1 MAFSLIGAP
10 GTFQKAMYT
19 TLAPLLRKC
28 VLVFFDDI
36 LVYSASFEDHVVHL
50 QQVFELLFV
59 EQWKIKLPKCAFAT
73 NQVAYLGHLIT
84 QQGVATNASKIS
96 AISSWLVPQIV
107 KVLRGFLGLA
117 GYYHKFVKHFSIIS
131 QPLTKLLK
139 KNTLFIWTAD
149 QESAFVALK
158 QALVSALVLALPNFN
173 KLFVLETDA
182 SEARVGAVLMQ
193 DRTPFSF
200 YEQGTGS

>member
-1 MAFSLIGAP
+1 MAFGLTGAP
-10 GTFQKAMYT
+10 GTFQKTMNT
-19 TLAPLLRKC
+19 TLAPVLRKC

-36 LVYSASFEDHVVHL
+36 LVYSASFKDHVVHL
-50 QQVFELLFV
+50 QQVFELLST
-59 EQWKIKLPKCAFAT
+59 EQWKIKLSKCTFSK
-73 NQVAYLGHLIT
+73 NQVAYLGYLIT
-84 QQGVATNASKIS
+84 QQGVATDASKIS
-96 AISSWLVPQIV
+96 AISSWPIPQNV
-107 KVLRGFLGLA
+107 KELRSFLGLA
-117 GYYHKFVKHFSIIS
+117 GYYRKFVKHFGIIN

-173 KLFVLETDA
+173 KPFVLETDA

-193 DRTPFSF
+193 DRAPFSF